1 MADKFIYTDFKLG
14 KGIKSFKVFGS
25 LKQVEK
31 DIKGSDESVEV
42 YKIDSDT
49 FKEIQEEFRKKYE
62 DADKIERRLID
73 LEFIDMVMDNATYVK
88 EY

>member
-14 KGIKSFKVFGS
+14 KGLKSFKVFGS

-31 DIKGSDESVEV
+31 DVERNNESVEI

-49 FKEIQEEFRKKYE
+49 FKEIQEEFREKYD
-62 DADKIERRLID
+62 DADKTERNAID
-73 LEFIDMVMDNATYVK
+73 LEFINMVMDNAIYVK